1 MITRLIP
8 LFFFLFKLWLDRIV
22 PGFSRFLIGAIG
34 FTPIDS

>member
-1 MITRLIP
+1 VITRLIP